1 MQAIDVTALSGME
14 RFYRAN
20 LINSISGFKPVA
32 LIGSRNAAGQ
42 TNLALFSS
50 IVHLGAD
57 PALIGFIQRP
67 VGQSGDTF
75 RNIEATGYYTINLVP
90 ETILQQAHN
99 TSARFAPDI
108 SEFDVCGLT
117 AIEQADFPAPFVKEC
132 PIRIGLRCVE
142 VIPIQLNN
150 TRLVIGAVEK
160 LFFPGEIL
168 QEDGNLMLAA
178 AGLLSISGLETY
190 YRTEAIAQLPYAKA
204 EQLLHQY
211 KP

>member
-1 MQAIDVTALSGME
+1 MQVIAATALSGME

-32 LIGSRNAAGQ
+32 LIGTRNAAGQ

-67 VGQSGDTF
+67 VGLSGDTF

-117 AIEQADFPAPFVKEC
+117 ALQENDFPAPFVKEC
-132 PIRIGLRCVE
+132 PVRIGLKLVE
-142 VIPIQLNN
+142 VIPIRHNN
-150 TRLVIGAVEK
+150 TSLVIGAIE
-160 LFFPGEIL
+160 LL
-168 QEDGNLMLAA
+168 QYPDTLLQPDGNLML
-178 AGLLSISGLETY
+178 
-190 YRTEAIAQLPYAKA
+190 
-204 EQLLHQY
+204 
-211 KP
+211 